1 MDWLPETM
9 RILRDELPNIE
20 VSVTSQYS
28 PDLAQALLRGKLDLA
43 FMRPEAQMP
52 DLDYTVIVEEPLVV
66 AMPSDHR
73 LASQTTVALQ
83 DIAGEIFIGMSNTAP
98 SLRVII
104 DRYLERSGLNFQ
116 QSHRVD
122 NLAMAMSLIASTRGV
137 ALLPIFAK
145 NFLPLSVT
153 SRPLDGEAPTIDL
166 VIGYNKTNTSPILGL
181 FLSRLDQLRKKAP
194 SEITALFNADLIFE
208 IQGDDGVLPW
218 IGRKTGRQA
227 IADFIRDIHAL
238 TEPVTFDGED
248 ILANDSRAAIIGS
261 LQTRIKATGKTTATQ
276 FAIILTITGDV
287 VARFQMLED
296 SFDVSKAPDEQPAHG
311 SGWCGCSPF
320 GWHSDGVGAL
330 ALIGAAS
337 AICAPFVRYWWRC
350 QRLSRG
356 TSASFEVRRRSL
368 LLGMDRLGCDPD
380 EIASAALFLA
390 SDGSSFVPGVELF
403 ADSGQVQV

>member
-1 MDWLPETM
+1 VELRHLRYFVAVAEEGSLTLAAEKRLHTAQPSLSRQIRDLEYEVGVPLMNRSVHGIELTAAGKAFLDHARLALTQAEAAVEAARRAAHPAKPTFAIGFLTGQEMDWLPEAM

-20 VSVTSQYS
+20 VSVSSQYS

-73 LASQTTVALQ
+73 LASQNAVALQ

-98 SLRVII
+98 TLRVIV
-104 DRYLERSGLNFQ
+104 DQYLERSGLNFQ

-194 SEITALFNADLIFE
+194 
-208 IQGDDGVLPW
+208 
-218 IGRKTGRQA
+218 
-227 IADFIRDIHAL
+227 
-238 TEPVTFDGED
+238 
-248 ILANDSRAAIIGS
+248 
-261 LQTRIKATGKTTATQ
+261 QT
-276 FAIILTITGDV
+276 
-287 VARFQMLED
+287 
-296 SFDVSKAPDEQPAHG
+296 H
-311 SGWCGCSPF
+311 
-320 GWHSDGVGAL
+320 
-330 ALIGAAS
+330 
-337 AICAPFVRYWWRC
+337 
-350 QRLSRG
+350 
-356 TSASFEVRRRSL
+356 
-368 LLGMDRLGCDPD
+368 
-380 EIASAALFLA
+380 
-390 SDGSSFVPGVELF
+390 
-403 ADSGQVQV
+403 